1 MKITKLALL
10 VFLPVAAK
18 KHIQMKKIEPI
29 QSAKLA
35 VSPGPFSAGVK
46 ANGFLFIS
54 GQVGIDQSGKLA
66 DDFDL
71 EVRQIFKNIDAVLSE
86 QNLTFNDIVSVTIYL
101 RDMQN
106 FKRLNEIY
114 KTYFNGYY
122 PSRTCIAVL
131 ELPLKAN
138 VEMTVTALT
147 IY

>member
-1 MKITKLALL
+1 MK
-10 VFLPVAAK
+10 
-18 KHIQMKKIEPI
+18 QIEAV
-29 QSAKLA
+29 QSTKLA

-46 ANGFLFIS
+46 ANGFLFLS
-54 GQVGIDQSGKLA
+54 GQVGIDEAGKLA

-86 QNLTFNDIVSVTIYL
+86 QELTLDNIVSVTIYL
-101 RDMQN
+101 KDMQN
-106 FKRLNEIY
+106 FKRLNDIY

-138 VEMTVTALT
+138 VEMTVTAS
-147 IY
+147 INH

>member
-1 MKITKLALL
+1 MK
-10 VFLPVAAK
+10 
-18 KHIQMKKIEPI
+18 QIEPI

-35 VSPGPFSAGVK
+35 VSPGPFSTGVK
-46 ANGFLFIS
+46 ANGFLFLS

-86 QNLTFNDIVSVTIYL
+86 QNLTLDNILNVTIYL
-101 RDMQN
+101 KDMQN
-106 FKRLNEIY
+106 FKRVNDIY

-122 PSRTCIAVL
+122 PARTCIAVL

-138 VEMTVTALT
+138 VELTITALT
-147 IY
+147 ND

>member
-1 MKITKLALL
+1 MK
-10 VFLPVAAK
+10 
-18 KHIQMKKIEPI
+18 QIEAVH
-29 QSAKLA
+29 SAKLA

-46 ANGFLFIS
+46 ANGFLFLS

-71 EVRQIFKNIDAVLSE
+71 EVKQIFKNIDAVLSE
-86 QNLTFNDIVSVTIYL
+86 QQLTFNNIVSVTIYL
-101 RDMQN
+101 KDLQN
-106 FKRLNEIY
+106 FKRLNETY

-138 VEMTVTALT
+138 VEMTVTAST
-147 IY
+147 NN

>member
-1 MKITKLALL
+1 MKR
-10 VFLPVAAK
+10 
-18 KHIQMKKIEPI
+18 IEPI

-35 VSPGPFSAGVK
+35 VSPGPFSTGVK
-46 ANGFLFIS
+46 ANGFLFLS

-86 QNLTFNDIVSVTIYL
+86 QNLTLDNILNVTIYL
-101 RDMQN
+101 RDIQN
-106 FKRLNEIY
+106 FKRVNDIY

-122 PSRTCIAVL
+122 PARTCIAVL

-138 VEMTVTALT
+138 VELTITALT
-147 IY
+147 ND

>member
-1 MKITKLALL
+1 MKN
-10 VFLPVAAK
+10 F
-18 KHIQMKKIEPI
+18 EPI

-35 VSPGPFSAGVK
+35 VSPGPFSTGVK
-46 ANGFLFIS
+46 DNGFLFLS

-86 QNLTFNDIVSVTIYL
+86 QNLTLDNILNVTIYL
-101 RDMQN
+101 RDIQN
-106 FKRLNEIY
+106 FKRVNDIY

-122 PSRTCIAVL
+122 PARTCIAVL

-138 VEMTVTALT
+138 VELTITALT
-147 IY
+147 ND

>member
-1 MKITKLALL
+1 MK
-10 VFLPVAAK
+10 
-18 KHIQMKKIEPI
+18 QIEPVH
-29 QSAKLA
+29 SGKLA

-46 ANGFLFIS
+46 ANGFLFLS

-71 EVRQIFKNIDAVLSE
+71 EVKQIFKNMDAILSE
-86 QNLTFNDIVSVTIYL
+86 QKLTFDNIVSVTIYL
-101 RDMQN
+101 KDMQN
-106 FKRLNEIY
+106 FKRLNDTY

-138 VEMTVTALT
+138 VEMTVTAS
-147 IY
+147 INN

>member
-1 MKITKLALL
+1 MKR
-10 VFLPVAAK
+10 
-18 KHIQMKKIEPI
+18 IEPI
-29 QSAKLA
+29 QSTKLA
-35 VSPGPFSAGVK
+35 VSPGPFSPGVK

-54 GQVGIDQSGKLA
+54 GQVGIDQSGNLA

-86 QNLTFNDIVSVTIYL
+86 QNLTFDDIVSVTIYL

-106 FKRLNEIY
+106 FKRLNDIY

-122 PSRTCIAVL
+122 PTRTCIAVL

-138 VEMTVTALT
+138 VEMTITALT
-147 IY
+147 NN